1 MTRLDRSA
9 LPDLVARL
17 TRGERAALARAITLV
32 ESRRGDHQALARE
45 LIQAVLPRTGG
56 AIRVGIT
63 GVPGVGKS
71 TTIDTLGSNLT
82 AAGHKVAVLA
92 VDPSS
97 QRSGG
102 SILGDKTRMARLA
115 VDENAFIRPSPSS
128 GTLGGVAAK
137 TRETM
142 LLCEAAG
149 FDVILVETVG
159 VGQSETA
166 VADLTDFFLVLMLPG
181 AGDELQGIKKG
192 IVEMADMIAVNKAD
206 GDGAARAKAAAA
218 EYRAALHILAPASP
232 TWSPPVI
239 TISGLANVGLD
250 ELWRKIVEHRERM
263 TATGELQQKRRAQE
277 VKWMWAMVEDRLHAR
292 LHADPQVRKRV
303 PALEAEVAAGTLA
316 ATVAADEIASMLG
329 L

>member
-1 MTRLDRSA
+1 MPTLEEYVKGVRDGS
-9 LPDLVARL
+9 
-17 TRGERAALARAITLV
+17 RAWLGRAITLV
-32 ESRRGDHQALARE
+32 ESSRPDHQELAQRMLAE
-45 LIQAVLPRTGG
+45 LTPPPGPTRRI
-56 AIRVGIT
+56 GIT

-71 TTIDTLGSNLT
+71 TFIDALGTMLT
-82 AAGHKVAVLA
+82 GRGHRVAVLA

-97 QRSGG
+97 TRTGG
-102 SILGDKTRMARLA
+102 SVLGDKTRMTRLA
-115 VDENAFIRPSPSS
+115 ADPAAFIRPSPSA
-128 GTLGGVAAK
+128 GTLGGVAKA
-137 TRETM
+137 TREAM
-142 LLCEAAG
+142 VVVEAAG
-149 FDVILVETVG
+149 YDVVLVETVG

-303 PALEAEVAAGTLA
+303 PELEAEVAAGTLA

>member
-1 MTRLDRSA
+1 M
-9 LPDLVARL
+9 
-17 TRGERAALARAITLV
+17 
-32 ESRRGDHQALARE
+32 
-45 LIQAVLPRTGG
+45 
-56 AIRVGIT
+56 
-63 GVPGVGKS
+63 
-71 TTIDTLGSNLT
+71 
-82 AAGHKVAVLA
+82 
-92 VDPSS
+92 
-97 QRSGG
+97 
-102 SILGDKTRMARLA
+102 
-115 VDENAFIRPSPSS
+115 
-128 GTLGGVAAK
+128 
-137 TRETM
+137 
-142 LLCEAAG
+142 
-149 FDVILVETVG
+149 
-159 VGQSETA
+159 
-166 VADLTDFFLVLMLPG
+166 ADLTDFFLVLMLPG

-303 PALEAEVAAGTLA
+303 PELEAEVAAGTLA